1 MIKNKYFSKKISDI
15 SYNKFVNYLTYKCE
29 DAGKI
34 LHKVDKYYAS
44 SKICSNCGTKKK
56 TLPLS
61 MRVYSCEC
69 GNVINRDH
77 NAAIN
82 IATQGLIFYLNKT
95 IEAGTALVA

>member
-1 MIKNKYFSKKISDI
+1 MS
-15 SYNKFVNYLTYKCE
+15 YKCE
-29 DAGKI
+29 DTGKT

-44 SKICSNCGTKKK
+44 SKICSNCGEKKK

-61 MRVYSCEC
+61 QRVYSCEC

-82 IATQGLIFYLNKT
+82 IATEGLISCLTKT
-95 IEAGTALVA
+95 IEAGTALIA